1 MVAASLSLMVL
12 TILLLTL
19 LPISRSSA
27 RTVTQLELSHLAQL
41 ASQRLLQDLHS
52 APLSTI
58 AWPEPERFQLR
69 PLERTSAT
77 GKPILADYQVAYSSH
92 DQSLLRWEIPSNPAL
107 RPGPTKTLLRGCLQ
121 SFDLH
126 KLGQQTLEL
135 RFQLR
140 SGNIS
145 QDFREVVF
153 LRNEARL

>member
-12 TILLLTL
+12 AILLFTL

-27 RTVTQLELSHLAQL
+27 STVTRLELSHLTQL

-52 APLSTI
+52 APLSTL
-58 AWPEPERFQLR
+58 AWPQPDRFNLR

-77 GKPILADYQVAYSSH
+77 GKPVLADYQVAYSSRN
-92 DQSLLRWEIPSNPAL
+92 QSLLRWEIPSDPAL
-107 RPGPTKTLLRGCLQ
+107 RPGPTRTLLRGCLQ

-140 SGNIS
+140 SGKIS
-145 QDFREVVF
+145 QEFKEVVF